1 MKDKNELAKGW
12 IRKAESDLT
21 SVRRMLVSE
30 GPFDT
35 ACFHCQQA
43 IEKFF
48 KAFLA
53 FQGQQI
59 PRTHDLEGLARLCSL
74 LDKTLKWDKLNLEE
88 VTDYAVAV
96 RYDLEFWPEQDIAEE
111 ALQKAEKVK
120 QEILLRLPPEA
131 KP

>member
-21 SVRRMLVSE
+21 SVRRTLASE

-53 FQGQQI
+53 FQG
-59 PRTHDLEGLARLCSL
+59 
-74 LDKTLKWDKLNLEE
+74 
-88 VTDYAVAV
+88 
-96 RYDLEFWPEQDIAEE
+96 
-111 ALQKAEKVK
+111 
-120 QEILLRLPPEA
+120 
-131 KP
+131 

>member
-1 MKDKNELAKGW
+1 
-12 IRKAESDLT
+12 
-21 SVRRMLVSE
+21 
-30 GPFDT
+30 
-35 ACFHCQQA
+35 
-43 IEKFF
+43 
-48 KAFLA
+48 LA

-59 PRTHDLEGLARLCSL
+59 PRTHDLEELARLCSL

-120 QEILLRLPPEA
+120 QEILLR
-131 KP
+131 

>member
-12 IRKAESDLT
+12 VLKAESDLAT
-21 SVRRMLVSE
+21 ARRMLASE

-43 IEKFF
+43 IEKFL

-53 FQGQQI
+53 FRGQQI
-59 PRTHDLEGLARLCSL
+59 PRTHDLEELAELCSL
-74 LDKTLKWDKLNLEE
+74 LDETLKWEGLNLEE

-96 RYDLEFWPEQDIAEE
+96 RYDLEFWPERDVAQET
-111 ALQKAEKVK
+111 LKKAEKVK
-120 QEILLRLPPEA
+120 EEILLRLPPEA
-131 KP
+131 RP

>member
-12 IRKAESDLT
+12 ILKAESDLAAA
-21 SVRRMLVSE
+21 RRTLASE

-43 IEKFF
+43 IEKFL

-53 FQGQQI
+53 FQEQQI
-59 PRTHDLEGLARLCSL
+59 PRTHDLEELARLCSL
-74 LDKTLKWDKLNLEE
+74 LDETLNWDELNLEE

-96 RYDLEFWPEQDIAEE
+96 RYDLEFWPEHDVAQET
-111 ALQKAEKVK
+111 LKKAEKVK
-120 QEILLRLPPEA
+120 EEILLRLPPEA

>member
-12 IRKAESDLT
+12 VLKAESDLAT
-21 SVRRMLVSE
+21 ARRMLASE

-43 IEKFF
+43 IEKFL

-59 PRTHDLEGLARLCSL
+59 PRTHDLEELARLCSL
-74 LDKTLKWDKLNLEE
+74 LDKTLKWDELNLEE

-96 RYDLEFWPEQDIAEE
+96 RYDLEFWPERDVAQET
-111 ALQKAEKVK
+111 LKKAEKVK
-120 QEILLRLPPEA
+120 EEILLRLPPEA
-131 KP
+131 RP

>member
-12 IRKAESDLT
+12 ILKAESDLAT
-21 SVRRMLVSE
+21 ARRMLASE

-43 IEKFF
+43 IEKFL

-59 PRTHDLEGLARLCSL
+59 PRTHDLEELAELCSL
-74 LDKTLKWDKLNLEE
+74 LDETLKWEELNLEE

-96 RYDLEFWPEQDIAEE
+96 RYDLEFWPERDVAQET
-111 ALQKAEKVK
+111 LKKAEKVK
-120 QEILLRLPPEA
+120 EEILLRLPPEA

>member
-12 IRKAESDLT
+12 IRKAESDLAA
-21 SVRRMLVSE
+21 VRLTLASE

-43 IEKFF
+43 IEKFL

-59 PRTHDLEGLARLCSL
+59 PRTHDLEELAKLCSL
-74 LDKTLKWDKLNLEE
+74 LDETLKWEELNLEE

-96 RYDLEFWPEQDIAEE
+96 RYDLEFWPERDVAQET
-111 ALQKAEKVK
+111 LKKAEKVK
-120 QEILLRLPPEA
+120 EEILLRLPPEA
-131 KP
+131 RP

>member
-12 IRKAESDLT
+12 VLKAESDLAT
-21 SVRRMLVSE
+21 ARQMLASE

-43 IEKFF
+43 IEKFL

-59 PRTHDLEGLARLCSL
+59 PRTHDLEELAKLCSL
-74 LDKTLKWDKLNLEE
+74 LDETLKWEELNLEE

-96 RYDLEFWPEQDIAEE
+96 RYDLEFWPERDAAQET
-111 ALQKAEKVK
+111 LKKAEKVK
-120 QEILLRLPPEA
+120 EEILLRLPPEA
-131 KP
+131 RP

>member
-12 IRKAESDLT
+12 VLKAESDLAT
-21 SVRRMLVSE
+21 ARRTLASE

-43 IEKFF
+43 IEKFL

-59 PRTHDLEGLARLCSL
+59 PRTHDLEELAKLCSL
-74 LDKTLKWDKLNLEE
+74 LDKTLKWEELNLEE

-96 RYDLEFWPEQDIAEE
+96 RYDLEFWPERDAAQET
-111 ALQKAEKVK
+111 LKKAEKVK
-120 QEILLRLPPEA
+120 EEILLRLPPEA
-131 KP
+131 RP

>member
-12 IRKAESDLT
+12 IRKAESDLAA
-21 SVRRMLVSE
+21 VRQTLASE

-43 IEKFF
+43 IEKFL

-59 PRTHDLEGLARLCSL
+59 PRTHDLEELARLCSL
-74 LDKTLKWDKLNLEE
+74 LDETLNWDELNLEE

-96 RYDLEFWPEQDIAEE
+96 RYDLEFWPERDVAQET
-111 ALQKAEKVK
+111 LKKAEKVK
-120 QEILLRLPPEA
+120 EEILLRLPPEA

>member
-12 IRKAESDLT
+12 VLKAESDLAT
-21 SVRRMLVSE
+21 ARRMLASE

-43 IEKFF
+43 IEKFL

-59 PRTHDLEGLARLCSL
+59 PRTQ
-74 LDKTLKWDKLNLEE
+74 
-88 VTDYAVAV
+88 
-96 RYDLEFWPEQDIAEE
+96 PPAENHVMG
-111 ALQKAEKVK
+111 QHGPNI
-120 QEILLRLPPEA
+120 Q
-131 KP
+131 